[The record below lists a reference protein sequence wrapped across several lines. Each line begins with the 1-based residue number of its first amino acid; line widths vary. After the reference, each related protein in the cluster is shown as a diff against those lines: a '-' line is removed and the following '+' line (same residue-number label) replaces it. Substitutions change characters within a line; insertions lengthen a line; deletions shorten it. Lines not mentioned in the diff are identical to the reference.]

1 MLLSDQPPGFYACWV
16 FPTSK
21 GFFINHVVSSERV
34 ICIYDWLQGPVTYT
48 LSSNC
53 LRQSYHSIIPISSI
67 DSSIFNPSNYPEL
80 FI

>member
-1 MLLSDQPPGFYACWV
+1 MFLSDQPPGFYACWV

-34 ICIYDWLQGPVTYT
+34 ICIYDSFNGPAKYT
-48 LSSNC
+48 LSSAC
-53 LRQSYHSIIPISSI
+53 LKQSYHSITPISDI
-67 DSSIFNPSNYPEL
+67 DSSTFNPSNYPEL